1 MTRAQ
6 QFSILTV
13 VATYILIV
21 IGGVV
26 RITDSGLGCPDW
38 PLCHGEIIPP
48 AEKEVLIEFSHRTA
62 ATVIGFLIVG
72 MGWAVW
78 RAHREPLVRGLMLA
92 VFPLLALQVILGG
105 ITVRRELPASVVATH
120 HATAMVLLAL
130 LMLVT
135 VMSIMLTRGRAS
147 LPLRTLVDGSAPY
160 VRWAVLAA
168 AATLAVMAYGSYMT
182 VRGAGLAFTDWPL
195 VDGKL
200 VAGGG
205 TMQYLHYAHRVTAG
219 LLGVIIVGMAVYTRR
234 TQAQSRPLVAIA
246 SLAVAVYVAQVIVG
260 AGNVWSKLDDVVVAS
275 HLALAALQWSLMI
288 LLTFVA
294 LYEVSPSTTAAAR
307 AADGRR
313 PELAHER

>member
-6 QFSILTV
+6 QFSLLTV

-62 ATVIGFLIVG
+62 ATVVGFLIVG

-78 RAHREPLVRGLMLA
+78 RAHRDPLVRGLMLA

-147 LPLRTLVDGSAPY
+147 LPLRALVDGSAPY
-160 VRWAVLAA
+160 LRWAVLAA

-200 VAGGG
+200 VADGG

-234 TQAQSRPLVAIA
+234 TQAQSRPLARHRVA
-246 SLAVAVYVAQVIVG
+246 
-260 AGNVWSKLDDVVVAS
+260 
-275 HLALAALQWSLMI
+275 
-288 LLTFVA
+288 
-294 LYEVSPSTTAAAR
+294 R
-307 AADGRR
+307 GRR
-313 PELAHER
+313 LRGHR